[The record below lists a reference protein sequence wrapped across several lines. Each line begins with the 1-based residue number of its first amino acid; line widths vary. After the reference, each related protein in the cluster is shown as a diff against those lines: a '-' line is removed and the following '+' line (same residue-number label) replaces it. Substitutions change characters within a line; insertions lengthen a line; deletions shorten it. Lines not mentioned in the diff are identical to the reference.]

1 LTARAQYVTASL
13 LTQRGN
19 SLAAF
24 LRERGGEAWFLAFN
38 SPHIAF
44 NVRVAPY
51 QTLPKVNEFGE
62 LGSLGSAQKV
72 AGRFCAALHNNIQI
86 F

>member
-1 LTARAQYVTASL
+1 MT
-13 LTQRGN
+13 
-19 SLAAF
+19 
-24 LRERGGEAWFLAFN
+24 
-38 SPHIAF
+38 F

-72 AGRFCAALHNNIQI
+72 AGKFCAALHNNIQI